1 MAIRAYA
8 NGTKYTWLS
17 TDTKPTKPTS
27 ADLGATLFE
36 TDTKREFIFSG
47 EAWEL
52 KNQKTYEWLNQEI
65 TPGSFFS
72 SSIPAAEFDLAT
84 AFVAGTGSIQISFR
98 VALPNGSDYSWDPLG
113 SMNAASMN
121 SFCQANI
128 SGIEMIKLVA
138 ANNTEETVTANI
150 YVYLGKR
157 WGGILVKGFI
167 ETMQIVFTAIGGFMG
182 YTLGGFDGLLY
193 ALLAFITLDYITG
206 VMVAIVEKNL
216 SSDIG
221 FRGIFR
227 KVLIFVMVALAHIVD
242 SKIIQTGTGI
252 RTAVILFYAS
262 NEGISI
268 LENSAKLGLPIPEKL
283 KILLSEIGKSEKEK

>member
-1 MAIRAYA
+1 MKEQVDNIRLI
-8 NGTKYTWLS
+8 LS
-17 TDTKPTKPTS
+17 
-27 ADLGATLFE
+27 
-36 TDTKREFIFSG
+36 
-47 EAWEL
+47 
-52 KNQKTYEWLNQEI
+52 
-65 TPGSFFS
+65 
-72 SSIPAAEFDLAT
+72 
-84 AFVAGTGSIQISFR
+84 
-98 VALPNGSDYSWDPLG
+98 
-113 SMNAASMN
+113 
-121 SFCQANI
+121 
-128 SGIEMIKLVA
+128 
-138 ANNTEETVTANI
+138 
-150 YVYLGKR
+150 
-157 WGGILVKGFI
+157 
-167 ETMQIVFTAIGGFMG
+167 AIGGYIG
-182 YTLGGFDGLLY
+182 YMLGGLDSFLY
-193 ALLAFITLDYITG
+193 ALLVFITLDYITG

>member
-1 MAIRAYA
+1 MKEQVDNIRLI
-8 NGTKYTWLS
+8 LS
-17 TDTKPTKPTS
+17 
-27 ADLGATLFE
+27 
-36 TDTKREFIFSG
+36 
-47 EAWEL
+47 
-52 KNQKTYEWLNQEI
+52 
-65 TPGSFFS
+65 
-72 SSIPAAEFDLAT
+72 
-84 AFVAGTGSIQISFR
+84 
-98 VALPNGSDYSWDPLG
+98 
-113 SMNAASMN
+113 
-121 SFCQANI
+121 
-128 SGIEMIKLVA
+128 
-138 ANNTEETVTANI
+138 
-150 YVYLGKR
+150 
-157 WGGILVKGFI
+157 
-167 ETMQIVFTAIGGFMG
+167 AIGGYVG
-182 YTLGGFDGLLY
+182 YMLGGLDSFLY
-193 ALLAFITLDYITG
+193 ALLVFITLDYITG

>member
-1 MAIRAYA
+1 M
-8 NGTKYTWLS
+8 
-17 TDTKPTKPTS
+17 
-27 ADLGATLFE
+27 
-36 TDTKREFIFSG
+36 
-47 EAWEL
+47 
-52 KNQKTYEWLNQEI
+52 
-65 TPGSFFS
+65 
-72 SSIPAAEFDLAT
+72 
-84 AFVAGTGSIQISFR
+84 
-98 VALPNGSDYSWDPLG
+98 
-113 SMNAASMN
+113 
-121 SFCQANI
+121 
-128 SGIEMIKLVA
+128 
-138 ANNTEETVTANI
+138 
-150 YVYLGKR
+150 
-157 WGGILVKGFI
+157 KGFI
-167 ETMQIVFTAIGGFMG
+167 ETMQIVFTAIGGFLG

-216 SSDIG
+216 SSNIG

>member
-1 MAIRAYA
+1 MKEQVDNIRLI
-8 NGTKYTWLS
+8 LS
-17 TDTKPTKPTS
+17 T
-27 ADLGATLFE
+27 
-36 TDTKREFIFSG
+36 
-47 EAWEL
+47 
-52 KNQKTYEWLNQEI
+52 
-65 TPGSFFS
+65 
-72 SSIPAAEFDLAT
+72 
-84 AFVAGTGSIQISFR
+84 
-98 VALPNGSDYSWDPLG
+98 
-113 SMNAASMN
+113 
-121 SFCQANI
+121 
-128 SGIEMIKLVA
+128 
-138 ANNTEETVTANI
+138 
-150 YVYLGKR
+150 
-157 WGGILVKGFI
+157 
-167 ETMQIVFTAIGGFMG
+167 IGGYIG
-182 YTLGGFDGLLY
+182 YMLGGLDSFLY
-193 ALLAFITLDYITG
+193 ALLVFITLDYITG